1 MRKSSAGP
9 NVERQA
15 GSLIRGEPNCQNS
28 LQAAAA
34 NLKIEAYWNP
44 ANRGDEAT
52 MTSQASRAATREALR
67 DIMMVSSFG
76 FWAVLLGFVPVAA
89 VHMLAVS

>member
-1 MRKSSAGP
+1 
-9 NVERQA
+9 
-15 GSLIRGEPNCQNS
+15 
-28 LQAAAA
+28 
-34 NLKIEAYWNP
+34 
-44 ANRGDEAT
+44 

>member
-1 MRKSSAGP
+1 MRKSNAGP

-15 GSLIRGEPNCQNS
+15 GSLTCGEPNCQNS
-28 LQAAAA
+28 LQPVAAK
-34 NLKIEAYWNP
+34 LEIEAYWNP
-44 ANRGDEAT
+44 TSRRDEGA
-52 MTSQASRAATREALR
+52 MTIQTSRAAREALR
-67 DIMMVSSFG
+67 DLMMVSSFG